1 MKKALSLLLAAVLAL
16 SIFSVTAF
24 PDPGVINDISELR
37 TAAQTGG
44 SYELGCN
51 IDFTGEYITI
61 MNDFELDFKGFTIKG
76 YSLTGI
82 YGLHVFYTDNSNQ
95 ADVILRNGK
104 IVSEH
109 DCVYCWGYDFTFEDM
124 TFESTGTGY
133 NEGAIHIGAMS
144 PLHPKAVLH
153 LKNVTATNA
162 DTGHV
167 LTVEYSGDVSM
178 DLEGSNRLDGI
189 ALETYGMLTGNA
201 AFEGNGVLDVENIA
215 TIDYDLKSMISTAT
229 DEYFTTGG
237 GTKYT
242 VVNIPSSMTETPV
255 ADGTMRE
262 IPSALSDEDRAAI
275 LTDPKMKEV
284 MTEEII
290 VYTPAREILRDTSDI
305 DLAFQIPAG
314 SQNGYYTYKLM
325 RKHMGVWEEVPCS
338 VDENY
343 VLTATANKFSRYSII
358 LIDGT
363 PAPVS
368 SGFPGGSDTDT
379 VYVGGAAP
387 AEEENPVTGAS
398 PLMSLVLKVFNL
410 FQLY

>member
-16 SIFSVTAF
+16 SLFSVPAF
-24 PDPGVINDISELR
+24 PASNVINDAAELR

-44 SYELGCN
+44 SYELGCDIN
-51 IDFTGEYITI
+51 LSGDYVTI
-61 MNDFELDFKGFTIKG
+61 MNDFELDFKGFTITG
-76 YSLTGI
+76 ASLTGA
-82 YGLHVFYTDNSNQ
+82 YGLHVFYTDNTNPVS
-95 ADVILRNGK
+95 VILRNGK
-104 IVSEH
+104 IVSEN

-133 NEGAIHIGAMS
+133 NEGAIHIGALS

-162 DTGHV
+162 DTSHV
-167 LTVEYSGDVSM
+167 LTVEYSGDVSI

-189 ALETYGMLTGNA
+189 YLETYGLLTGNA
-201 AFEGNGVLDVENIA
+201 AFAGTGVLDVENIA
-215 TIDYDLKSMISTAT
+215 TVDYDLKSMISAAT

-237 GTKYT
+237 GTRYT

-262 IPSALSDEDRAAI
+262 VPSALTDEDKAAI
-275 LTDPKMKEV
+275 LTDPRMKEV

-305 DLAFQIPAG
+305 DLAFQIPVG
-314 SQNGYYTYKLM
+314 SQSGYYTYKLM
-325 RKHMGVWEEVPCS
+325 RKHMGVWEEVACS

-368 SGFPGGSDTDT
+368 LSHSGGGDTDT

-387 AEEENPVTGAS
+387 AEENPVTGAS